1 MSVVGLTGLTRAEET
16 IRLKRQAAQRHN
28 PLQGKDLVAQCAV
41 HLVSFAQMPYGLQA
55 DCSDL
60 KHITELQAARIQHLE
75 ALLASTGMAQPS
87 FSWPGGPAM
96 TPFNGIEGPHLATL
110 PEHQLEVMRPS
121 PESASPLPAPW
132 QTGRADLMAYDPSPH
147 SSTSVNDFRRSSS
160 LSTSESIEGDL
171 KNVGFKLSPGG
182 NTSPIMEEFT
192 SPHPARKLSDVEL
205 QMSMSGMDID
215 AMFGARREWQ

>member
-1 MSVVGLTGLTRAEET
+1 MS
-16 IRLKRQAAQRHN
+16 
-28 PLQGKDLVAQCAV
+28 LV
-41 HLVSFAQMPYGLQA
+41 HTLNDPRA

-87 FSWPGGPAM
+87 FSWPTGPAM
-96 TPFNGIEGPHLATL
+96 TPFNGIDGSHLATL

-121 PESASPLPAPW
+121 PESASPLPTPW
-132 QTGRADLMAYDPSPH
+132 HTGRADLMAYEPSPH
-147 SSTSVNDFRRSSS
+147 SSASANDFRRSSS

-171 KNVGFKLSPGG
+171 RHVGLKLSPGEHA
-182 NTSPIMEEFT
+182 SPIMEEFT